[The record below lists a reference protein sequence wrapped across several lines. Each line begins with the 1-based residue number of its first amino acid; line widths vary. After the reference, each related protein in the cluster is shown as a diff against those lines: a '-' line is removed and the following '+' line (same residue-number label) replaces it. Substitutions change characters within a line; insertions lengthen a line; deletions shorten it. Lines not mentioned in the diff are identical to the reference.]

1 MSRAWRCVL
10 EDLLARGLATS
21 ELVIVDGGK
30 GLEAAL
36 AGLMSDIPVQ
46 RCTVHKERNLLAQAP
61 KELHDEIKSDFTDMM
76 YAEDAG
82 EVRKKRKAF
91 LAKWRLKCPGV
102 ADSLEEAGDR
112 LFTFL
117 RYPPG
122 QWKSLR
128 TTNAIERLHGE
139 FKRRIKTQ
147 CALPNAET
155 AAMLFWALMASGQIA
170 MRRVDGWQTL
180 DQAPVEQPLDLAA

>member
-1 MSRAWRCVL
+1 MTRRLKAPEPL
-10 EDLLARGLATS
+10 
-21 ELVIVDGGK
+21 IVDGGK

-36 AGLMSDIPVQ
+36 AGLWSGIPVQ
-46 RCTVHKERNLLAQAP
+46 RCGVHKERNLLAHAP
-61 KELHDEIKSDFTDMM
+61 KELHDEIKADFTDMM

-102 ADSLEEAGDR
+102 ADSLEGEAAKRTNGDR

-117 RYPPG
+117 SYPPG

-128 TTNAIERLHGE
+128 TTVNVYVDPSNVCTESSNGGSRPNARCPTR
-139 FKRRIKTQ
+139 KRRP
-147 CALPNAET
+147 CC
-155 AAMLFWALMASGQIA
+155 SG
-170 MRRVDGWQTL
+170 R
-180 DQAPVEQPLDLAA
+180 